1 MISYITYKQ
10 LICYNTSSILLIIKI
25 SDVFTNF
32 LTVKEV
38 KYKIIPLPQLRHKV
52 QNIVKYLGKQPIY
65 RYFLNCSSP
74 SRLTFT
80 LSQKA
85 IYIHTCEYFTTIY
98 TNANYRL
105 SSAPYMDI
113 IGPIITDMRRIT
125 MPASTIIIIGSRA
138 AISVCVA
145 ISTSSS

>member
-1 MISYITYKQ
+1 MISYITYQQ

-38 KYKIIPLPQLRHKV
+38 KYKINL
-52 QNIVKYLGKQPIY
+52 
-65 RYFLNCSSP
+65 FL
-74 SRLTFT
+74 
-80 LSQKA
+80 
-85 IYIHTCEYFTTIY
+85 Y
-98 TNANYRL
+98 TNTNYRL

-113 IGPIITDMRRIT
+113 IGPMITDMRRIT
-125 MPASTIIIIGSRA
+125 MPASTSIIIGSRA

>member
-1 MISYITYKQ
+1 MISYITYQQ
-10 LICYNTSSILLIIKI
+10 LICYNTSFILLIIKI
-25 SDVFTNF
+25 SDISTNF
-32 LTVKEV
+32 LIVKEV
-38 KYKIIPLPQLRHKV
+38 KYKIILFPQLRYKV
-52 QNIVKYLGKQPIY
+52 PNIVKSISKQPIY
-65 RYFLNCSSP
+65 SYFLNCSSS

-85 IYIHTCEYFTTIY
+85 IYVHNYAYLLGLY

-125 MPASTIIIIGSRA
+125 IPASTSIIIGSRA

>member
-1 MISYITYKQ
+1 MISYITYQQ
-10 LICYNTSSILLIIKI
+10 LICYKLGFILLTLKI
-25 SDVFTNF
+25 SDISTNF
-32 LTVKEV
+32 LIAKEV
-38 KYKIIPLPQLRHKV
+38 KYKIILLPQLRHKV
-52 QNIVKYLGKQPIY
+52 QNIAKYLDKQPIY
-65 RYFLNCSSP
+65 RYFINCSSS
-74 SRLTFT
+74 SRLTFS

-85 IYIHTCEYFTTIY
+85 IYIHTCEHFTTIY

-125 MPASTIIIIGSRA
+125 IPASTSIIIGSRA